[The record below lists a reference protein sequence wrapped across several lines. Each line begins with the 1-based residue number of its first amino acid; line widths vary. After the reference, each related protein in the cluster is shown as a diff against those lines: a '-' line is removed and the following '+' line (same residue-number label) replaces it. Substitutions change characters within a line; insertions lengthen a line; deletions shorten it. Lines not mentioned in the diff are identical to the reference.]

1 MTLLLYLIT
10 REWTLS
16 LLLPYLF
23 LVFCSTVV
31 VRTPFT
37 GQHFQPELFWSW
49 ESWSQQ
55 REQVIANIIMFLP
68 VGLLGYPMLG
78 WKVVPASFLG
88 SAMIEVLQLI
98 SARGLCEYDD
108 ILHNTAG
115 AVMGM
120 ILSVVVRAIVDRVLR
135 GDKDY
140 EIDED
145 KE

>member
-1 MTLLLYLIT
+1 
-10 REWTLS
+10 
-16 LLLPYLF
+16 
-23 LVFCSTVV
+23 
-31 VRTPFT
+31 
-37 GQHFQPELFWSW
+37 
-49 ESWSQQ
+49 
-55 REQVIANIIMFLP
+55 
-68 VGLLGYPMLG
+68 
-78 WKVVPASFLG
+78 
-88 SAMIEVLQLI
+88 MIEVLQLI